1 MAKAR
6 PGRPTPEEQLLNL
19 IEKGGGDPGAVKF
32 RQRRRKF
39 FLASIF
45 RKLGLSFKGGLAS
58 ITARLKS
65 GAKEPDLKVLNKG
78 LIIIAVALVGYLI
91 VDFVYKQP
99 DINLLYERVSAK
111 KRRILPEGP
120 EAIKGEVRPFL
131 HYLEMVQR
139 RDIFS
144 PVELKKVKEEAV
156 IKQTDLAERAKDLN
170 LVGIAWAKNPQ
181 AMIEDKQA
189 EKTYFLKA
197 GEAINEFTIETIL
210 KDRVILS
217 YEGMKID
224 LM

>member
-19 IEKGGGDPGAVKF
+19 IEKGGGDPGTVKF
-32 RQRRRKF
+32 KQRRRF
-39 FLASIF
+39 SLASIF
-45 RKLGLSFKGGLAS
+45 KKPGLSFKGGLAA

-65 GAKEPDLKVLNKG
+65 GAREPDLKVLNKG
-78 LIIIAVALVGYLI
+78 LIVIAVVLTGYLI
-91 VDFVYKQP
+91 VDFVFKQP
-99 DINLLYERVSAK
+99 DINLLYDRATAK
-111 KRRILPEGP
+111 KRRILLEKPE
-120 EAIKGEVRPFL
+120 EIKGEVRPFL

-139 RDIFS
+139 RDSFS
-144 PVELKKVKEEAV
+144 PVELKKAKEEAEV
-156 IKQTDLAERAKDLN
+156 KKTDLSERAKDLS
-170 LVGIAWAKNPQ
+170 LVGIAWGRKPQ

-197 GEAINEFTIETIL
+197 GQTINEFTIETIL

-217 YEGMKID
+217 YKGKKID